1 MPRRLSVALLIETSN
16 AYARGLLEGIID
28 YVRRHEPWSIHLPEQ
43 ERGAKPPAWLD
54 GWDGDGII
62 ARIENDEIAEVVR
75 KLRLPAVDVSAAR
88 HVENIPWVETDDKTI
103 AKLAVSHLTERG
115 FRRLGFL
122 GDSRFNWSLWR
133 QQHFEAAAKDAG
145 CELHLFDTNRQSNQL
160 ATEQAEFSSSAES
173 SSQKAANSSKSSFRK
188 HERSGRDLLAS
199 WVQGLPRP
207 IGIMACYDIQAQQLL
222 DVCRDLDIAVP
233 EEIAV
238 LGVDNDRLLCELA
251 NPPLSSV
258 VPNAH
263 RSGYEAAGLLDR
275 MMRGEQVENKAHL
288 IKPIRVETRQST
300 NVLAID
306 DAEVARAL
314 RFIRVHACDPINV
327 SDVMKQATVSR
338 RVLENRFQTVL
349 GKTPHRV
356 ILQARIERVKQ
367 LLREPD
373 LTLAEIAA
381 RTGYDHVEY
390 LSTAFKRETGLS
402 PSEFRQS
409 G

>member
-1 MPRRLSVALLIETSN
+1 MTRRPSVALLIETSN

-43 ERGAKPPAWLD
+43 ERGARPPAWLHD
-54 GWDGDGII
+54 WRGDGII
-62 ARIENDEIAEVVR
+62 ARIENDEIATTVR
-75 KLRLPAVDVSAAR
+75 KLHLPAVDVSAAR

-103 AKLAVSHLTERG
+103 ASLAVNHLTERG
-115 FRRLGFL
+115 FRRLGFV

-133 QQHFEAAAKDAG
+133 AQHFEAAATASG
-145 CELHLFDTNRQSNQL
+145 CELHVFDTNSTELKLPDQRGKGGRQNSELIPEINRREKL
-160 ATEQAEFSSSAES
+160 A
-173 SSQKAANSSKSSFRK
+173 
-188 HERSGRDLLAS
+188 G
-199 WVQGLPRP
+199 WVQRLPRP

-222 DVCRDLDIAVP
+222 DVCRDLDVAVP

-238 LGVDNDRLLCELA
+238 IGVDNDRLLCELA

-258 VPNAH
+258 VPNSH
-263 RSGYEAAGLLDR
+263 RSGYEAASLLDR
-275 MMRGEQVENKAHL
+275 MMRGEAVENRAYL

-314 RFIRVHACDPINV
+314 RYIRIHACDPINV
-327 SDVMKQATVSR
+327 FDVMKQATVSR
-338 RVLENRFQTVL
+338 RVLEHRFQVVL
-349 GKTPHRV
+349 GKTPHQE
-356 ILQARIERVKQ
+356 ILQVRIERVKQ

-381 RTGYDHVEY
+381 RTGYEHVEY

-402 PSEFRQS
+402 PSEFRQTR
-409 G
+409 